1 MCPSRELNRLIREAF
16 HRIREAPS
24 GSDRPHLQTNGL
36 TSRAHEDEA
45 ERSVRAAL
53 DIVDVMAELNAA
65 IRRPPGVE
73 LAVRI
78 GIATGPVIICS
89 DAKSEGTGS
98 QPGEAP
104 QGEWDR
110 GRRHLR

>member
-1 MCPSRELNRLIREAF
+1 M
-16 HRIREAPS
+16 
-24 GSDRPHLQTNGL
+24 QTNGL